1 MKELVSRRCRLST
14 FSNVAAGDSLSN
26 RFLDAREKK
35 PEHSVRVNIGRL
47 SLFLPLWSDARA
59 IDLNFVAANR
69 NAEQTLV
76 ERADFA
82 ADPL

>member
-1 MKELVSRRCRLST
+1 MRGRKNQNILW
-14 FSNVAAGDSLSN
+14 AGDCMI
-26 RFLDAREKK
+26 
-35 PEHSVRVNIGRL
+35 IGRL

-76 ERADFA
+76 EQADFA
-82 ADPL
+82 TDPLLRGKKNFRTFTLTT